1 MDERDSF
8 NATNPC
14 LARPDPHRRASLH
27 REALVVRRNPLRR
40 LIAKLARWM
49 PA

>member
-40 LIAKLARWM
+40 PFAKLARR
-49 PA
+49 